1 MSRSWWVKTALLLF
15 LVLASVVIL
24 TPTVV
29 EMVLYPEVVSDV
41 PKESSHKVGEEA
53 PRNPPLPEWYQALPD
68 MLKAKKLSLGLDLQG
83 GLMMNYSV
91 DLESAIDEK
100 LAGNAANIQAAII
113 NQTHKAVRYTIN
125 RANNTITF
133 KFDTPEDKG
142 VMDTK
147 FLRDYAMLEKIDESN
162 DSVTLG
168 VTMDYM
174 HDAETAQIQK
184 AVEIVRERI
193 DGLGVAQPSVRV
205 ENKTQIV
212 VELPGLSKSGVA
224 QAERLISTTAV
235 LSFKL
240 VASKEDT
247 LTVFNEFNKQNPE
260 QYGISVHSGT
270 LHATDVIDPET
281 GRLVK
286 SGKEILRDFAIAHED
301 LVMNAREVVYEKV
314 ESDEVAK
321 DVGKEK
327 ARTMPTTWRMRLVRT
342 DLPPVSGENVERA
355 YPASNPDTNMPYVAL
370 KLDGPGGDRFYELS
384 KFVGEKLAILMD
396 DTLISDP
403 VFRTEIA
410 GGNVSIEMGR
420 NNREKVLEEVN
431 NLVVSLNAGA
441 LPAPIRQ
448 ESKTLVGPSLGRD
461 SIESGMKSLGIGF
474 AAVVG
479 FMVLYYKGSG
489 LIAACAL
496 LFNILFIMAGMAS
509 MGAVL
514 TLPGI
519 AGIVLTVGMAVD
531 SNVIVFERIREEL
544 RVGETVRKS
553 IIVGFDKALWTI
565 LDSNI
570 TTAIAAV
577 VLMNFGSGP
586 VKGFAVTL
594 LLGIIATVYT
604 AFYVT
609 RNVFELRSHFNRDTL
624 SI

>member
-1 MSRSWWVKTALLLF
+1 MSRSWWLKTALLLF
-15 LVLASVVIL
+15 LVLASAVIL

-29 EMVLYPEVVSDV
+29 EMILYPEVVSENPEQAEV
-41 PKESSHKVGEEA
+41 NA
-53 PRNPPLPEWYQALPD
+53 PRNPPLPKWYNALPD
-68 MLKAKKLSLGLDLQG
+68 MLKRKTLALGLDLQG

-91 DLESAIDEK
+91 DLDSAIDEK
-100 LAGNAANIQAAII
+100 LASSAANIQAAII
-113 NQTHKAVRYTIN
+113 SQTQKAVRYTIN
-125 RANNTITF
+125 RADDQVTF
-133 KFDTPEDKG
+133 KFDNPEDKG
-142 VMDTK
+142 VFTK
-147 FLRDYAMLEKIDESN
+147 EFLEDFAMLEKVD
-162 DSVTLG
+162 DSGNNVTLG
-168 VTMDYM
+168 VRLDYKQSS
-174 HDAETAQIQK
+174 ETAQVAK

-205 ENKTQIV
+205 ENKTHIV

-235 LSFKL
+235 LTFKL

-247 LTVFNEFNKQNPE
+247 QTVFTEFSKQNPE

-270 LHATDVIDPET
+270 LHATDQYDSAT
-281 GRLVK
+281 GLLIK
-286 SGKEILRDFAIAHED
+286 SGKDILRDFAIAHED
-301 LVMNAREVVYEKV
+301 LIMNAREVVFEK
-314 ESDEVAK
+314 EETDDMGNQIS
-321 DVGKEK
+321 KEQ
-327 ARTMPTTWRMRLVRT
+327 ARNTPTTWRMRLVRT
-342 DLPPVSGENVERA
+342 DLPPISGENVERA
-355 YPASNPDTNMPYVAL
+355 YPANNPDTNIPYVAL
-370 KLDGPGGDRFYELS
+370 KLDRPGGDRFYELS
-384 KFVGEKLAILMD
+384 KFVGEHLAILMD

-403 VFRTEIA
+403 VFKSEIP

-420 NNREKVLEEVN
+420 NNREQVLEDVN

-448 ESKTLVGPSLGRD
+448 ESKTLVGPSLGHD
-461 SIESGMKSLGIGF
+461 SIKSGMQSLAIGF

-479 FMVLYYKGSG
+479 FMMIYYKGCG
-489 LIAACAL
+489 VIAAFAL

-553 IIVGFDKALWTI
+553 IVVGFDKALWTI

-609 RNVFELRSHFNRDTL
+609 RNVFELKSHYNRDTL